1 MSNEFLRKT
10 LCLIPARKSSKRI
23 KKKNKKIING
33 KPLIAWTIEFA
44 KNNFKPDNIYVSSDD
59 EDILKIS
66 RKKKVNFIKR
76 PKKFSNSRSKS
87 IDVVKHFLNKIK
99 SNNFENIILL
109 QPTSP
114 FRRQKTLKKIIST
127 YIRNNLNSIVTV
139 SKNIKDKKNR
149 FYIDESFRLC
159 RKKTNLIV
167 RINGNLYLTKIKY
180 LEKFSRIYE
189 KNSKVCITNN
199 TLESLDIDINKDW
212 TFLKK
217 NKMYLGLI

>member
-33 KPLIAWTIEFA
+33 KPLIAWTIDFA

-76 PKKFSNSRSKS
+76 PKKFSNSSTKS
-87 IDVVKHFLNKIK
+87 IDVVKHFLNKVK

-114 FRRQKTLKKIIST
+114 FRRQKTLKKLIST

-139 SKNIKDKKNR
+139 SKNIKDEKNS
-149 FYIDESFRLC
+149 FYIDESFRFC

-199 TLESLDIDINKDW
+199 TLESLDIDINEDW
-212 TFLKK
+212 KFLKK
-217 NKMYLGLI
+217 NKIYLGLI